1 VTLLIKKTLSF
12 FCFIL
17 ICLSLAGVTGC
28 ATYTD
33 QTKKMRD
40 NVASGDYDSG
50 LEEINSL
57 LKVKQADELPSAWNP
72 DDALLLLERG
82 SVLMA
87 QEKYEQSA
95 TNLKAADDQLE
106 WLDIANDTAGNI
118 GQYVFSDSATKYKAT
133 PTEKLA
139 LNEINMMNYLARG
152 NLQGAQVEA
161 RRFTVMRSYLND
173 MDKAYVFGVAGSYLS
188 GFVFEQLGDYNR
200 ALRYYDE
207 ALQKKTFITLEEP
220 LARLSKK
227 GNYRGKNLDGY
238 LNKLSSDLKTGL
250 EPEKG
255 TGEILI
261 IGNVGRVP
269 YKIPRREPI
278 GAVIGIY
285 GAFIT
290 GDPDVLT
297 RSVFKTVIYPE
308 LVQPENRFIDGAV
321 EIDGNVVQGEL
332 LSDLSADIE
341 KEYETLKPKIIGAA
355 ISRLIARAV
364 AAEVTRKQAGK
375 KSKLLGE
382 IAALTVEGALVI
394 SDRPDTRSWTLLPGY
409 TYVVRERVK
418 AGPHTVEIGLK
429 GKEHLIRKFDVDVP
443 ENGFTA
449 VVVTTLR

>member
-1 VTLLIKKTLSF
+1 M
-12 FCFIL
+12 IL
-17 ICLSLAGVTGC
+17 CILFTGLTGC

-33 QTKKMRD
+33 QTKRMRD
-40 NVASGDYDSG
+40 KATSGDYDGG
-50 LEEINSL
+50 LKEVNGL
-57 LKVKQADELPSAWNP
+57 LKVEQADELPSEWNP
-72 DDALLLLERG
+72 NDALLLLERG

-87 QEKYEQSA
+87 QDMHEPSA
-95 TNLKAADDQLE
+95 KNFQAADDQLE

-118 GQYVFSDSATKYKAT
+118 GKYVFSDSATKYKAT

-139 LNEINMMNYLARG
+139 LNEFNMMNYLALG

-161 RRFTVMRSYLND
+161 RRFTVMRSYLNE
-173 MDKAYVFGVAGSYLS
+173 MDKDYVFGVAGSYLS
-188 GFVFEQLGDYNR
+188 GFLFEQLGDYNR

-227 GNYRGKNLDGY
+227 GTYRGNNLDAY

-250 EPEKG
+250 PPEKG

-269 YKIPRREPI
+269 YKIPHREPI

-382 IAALTVEGALVI
+382 IAALTVEGALVAA
-394 SDRPDTRSWTLLPGY
+394 DRPDTRSWTLLPGY
-409 TYVVRERVK
+409 AYVVRERVN
-418 AGPHTVEIGLK
+418 AGNHTVEIGMK
-429 GKEHLIRKFDVDVP
+429 GKEHLIRKFDVEVP
-443 ENGFTA
+443 ENGF
-449 VVVTTLR
+449 VVIVVTTLR